1 MTKNNPTIEEK
12 IQQLER
18 DVAWFESD
26 DFVLDEAIVRY
37 QKVADASAEIEQEL
51 QALETTVSDMMQE

>member
-1 MTKNNPTIEEK
+1 MTKKKPTIEEK

-26 DFVLDEAIVRY
+26 EFVLDEAVERY
-37 QKVADASAEIEQEL
+37 QKVAAASAEIEQEL
-51 QALETTVSDMMQE
+51 QTLETTVSDMIKE